1 MLATLLQILGLALVT
16 TGLIVA
22 FGLGG
27 VGIVVGIA
35 ALLTGIALEGE
46 RV

>member
-1 MLATLLQILGLALVT
+1 MLATLLQIFGLALVT
-16 TGLIVA
+16 TGAIVA
-22 FGLGG
+22 FGVGG
-27 VGIVVGIA
+27 VGIIVGIA